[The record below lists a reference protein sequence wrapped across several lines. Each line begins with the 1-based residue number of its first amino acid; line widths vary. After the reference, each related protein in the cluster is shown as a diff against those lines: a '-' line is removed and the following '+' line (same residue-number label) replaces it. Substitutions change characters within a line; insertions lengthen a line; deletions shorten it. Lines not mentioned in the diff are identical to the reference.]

1 VDDPHF
7 NIDYHVRRT
16 ALPAPGGREELQ
28 NLVGRVMSQHLDR
41 ARPLWEVWA
50 VEGLDDGRWAMVSKV
65 HHCLVD
71 GVSSIDL
78 MSVLF
83 DSESDPSRLEA
94 APWRPRP
101 APSAVELFAQS
112 LIGALSPVEGLP
124 RVLAALRSPT
134 ATLRHGIEAVRA
146 FGSVASKLLPPPVT
160 SLNGPY
166 GPHRRWA
173 SAHASLA
180 DVKLVRASLGGTVND
195 VVLAAITGGFRDLL
209 ISRGERVEGRPVRT
223 LVPVSVRAEHE
234 RGTYNN
240 RVSPVFADL
249 PVGLADPAA
258 RLANIRAQMD
268 GIKESKGAVAGERL
282 VDLAGFAPP
291 MLLAAAQR
299 LATWIPQQSVNTATT
314 NVPGPQHPM
323 YFAGRRLIESA
334 PIVPLLA
341 SVRIVVAIF
350 SYDGHLY
357 FGITG
362 DYDSVPDVDVLRR
375 GIEASMANLVEA
387 ARAATVRVSGAGGAA
402 PKPTGT
408 AGAKSRR
415 PPAQRRATRA
425 EDSHTDASGGES

>member
-1 VDDPHF
+1 
-7 NIDYHVRRT
+7 
-16 ALPAPGGREELQ
+16 
-28 NLVGRVMSQHLDR
+28 
-41 ARPLWEVWA
+41 
-50 VEGLDDGRWAMVSKV
+50 
-65 HHCLVD
+65 
-71 GVSSIDL
+71 
-78 MSVLF
+78 
-83 DSESDPSRLEA
+83 
-94 APWRPRP
+94 
-101 APSAVELFAQS
+101 
-112 LIGALSPVEGLP
+112 
-124 RVLAALRSPT
+124 
-134 ATLRHGIEAVRA
+134 LRHGIDAARA
-146 FGSVASKLLPPPVT
+146 FGSLAGKLLPPPVT
-160 SLNGPY
+160 ALNGPH

-180 DVKLVRASLGGTVND
+180 DVKLVRAALGGTVND

-249 PVGLADPAA
+249 PVGLVDPVA

-268 GIKESKGAVAGERL
+268 GIKKSKGAVAGERL
-282 VDLAGFAPP
+282 VDLAGFSPP

-299 LATWIPQQSVNTATT
+299 LAASIPQQRVNTGTT

-341 SVRIVVAIF
+341 SGVRIVVGIF

-362 DYDSVPDVDVLRR
+362 DYDTVPDIDVLRR
-375 GIEASMANLVEA
+375 GIEEGVAELLAA
-387 ARAATVRVSGAGGAA
+387 ARAAPVRLNGAGGAA
-402 PKPTGT
+402 PKPTRR
-408 AGAKSRR
+408 AGGRNGR
-415 PPAQRRATRA
+415 PPVQRRGRRA
-425 EDSHTDASGGES
+425 EDSHADAPGGEP